1 MMVTWVTFSPTVNP
15 TVEYNV
21 HGEPLRFNTAGA
33 MTKFKDGGWL
43 HRCCTYTGPN
53 LPDLNQISRMV
64 GKFIHLTFTKGDY

>member
-21 HGEPLRFNTAGA
+21 HGEPLRFNAAGI

-43 HRCCTYTGPN
+43 HRVLYIHRTKLTG
-53 LPDLNQISRMV
+53 LKPDQSY
-64 GKFIHLTFTKGDY
+64 GG